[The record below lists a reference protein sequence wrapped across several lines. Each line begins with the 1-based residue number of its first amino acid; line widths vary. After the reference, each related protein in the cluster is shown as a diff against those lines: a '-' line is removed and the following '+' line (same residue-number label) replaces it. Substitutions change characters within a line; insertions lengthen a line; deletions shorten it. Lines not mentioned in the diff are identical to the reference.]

1 MKSENFQALTS
12 ELTQLTPHQRS
23 ILSDR
28 LREIAHASV
37 SRALIE
43 ERLSNKPL
51 CPKCSKEHIVRWGSA
66 SKLQRYRCQDCKIT
80 FNALTGTPLAG
91 LRHKD
96 KWLCYSQQLSEGRSI
111 RCSAGACGV
120 HNTTSFRWRHR
131 FLAEPGTHK
140 PEQLKGIVEA
150 DETFFRESFKGKR
163 HGMIR
168 PTHKRGTPA
177 SKRGLSA
184 EQIPVLVCRDRSG
197 CTSDYVLEKD
207 DARHIS
213 SALKPVL
220 ASDCILCTD
229 SSKAMGAAA
238 RVIGITHRPVNLAA
252 GIRVVARV
260 YHVQNVN
267 AYDSRLKNWMHR
279 FHGVATRY
287 LSNYLGWRRIL
298 DETKDA
304 LTPTY
309 ILRAALGVWRYQQL
323 TRT

>member
-1 MKSENFQALTS
+1 VPGLAVYITRPRFAGG
-12 ELTQLTPHQRS
+12 
-23 ILSDR
+23 
-28 LREIAHASV
+28 
-37 SRALIE
+37 
-43 ERLSNKPL
+43 
-51 CPKCSKEHIVRWGSA
+51 IVFW
-66 SKLQRYRCQDCKIT
+66 
-80 FNALTGTPLAG
+80 
-91 LRHKD
+91 
-96 KWLCYSQQLSEGRSI
+96 
-111 RCSAGACGV
+111 
-120 HNTTSFRWRHR
+120 HR

-163 HGMIR
+163 HGMTR

-238 RVIGITHRPVNLAA
+238 REIGITHRPVNLAA